1 MAASEVHTGSMLTS
15 EQVAERLRDLDA
27 VLGSQRL
34 AGLEPSAIIVEQLAR
49 VARGEL
55 TTDAVIADIYA
66 RIARGEL

>member
-1 MAASEVHTGSMLTS
+1 MAAPEVQTSSTLTP

-27 VLGSQRL
+27 VLGSQCL
-34 AGLEPSAIIVEQLAR
+34 AGLEQSAAIVAQLAR

-55 TTDAVIADIYA
+55 TTDAVIADIHA